1 MFKNIG
7 RKIKVLAQVV
17 FWVGVIGSCVAGL
30 VVMAEMES
38 AIGLLIMLGGGAT
51 ALISGWLAYGFGELI
66 DKTTEIAQN
75 ANTLPKIQ
83 MAVKN
88 LPHTE
93 KPPKVEQPKPVGQP
107 TVTQPN
113 KAEQLKPAIQ
123 STVTQ
128 PPKAEQ
134 PKQEQYKIVTKEDGP
149 KTKEDLI
156 LEKWRDQGIITEE
169 EYQKLIAK

>member
-1 MFKNIG
+1 MFENIG

-30 VVMAEMES
+30 VILVKMES

-83 MAVKN
+83 TAVERKSN
-88 LPHTE
+88 NAVGDNNQSNNKSVKTVPSATE
-93 KPPKVEQPKPVGQP
+93 QSN
-107 TVTQPN
+107 N
-113 KAEQLKPAIQ
+113 K
-123 STVTQ
+123 SGVYVVS
-128 PPKAEQ
+128 
-134 PKQEQYKIVTKEDGP
+134 QEP
-149 KTKEDLI
+149 S
-156 LEKWRDQGIITEE
+156 LEKWLAEGIISEE
-169 EYQKLIAK
+169 EYQKIKAATK

>member
-1 MFKNIG
+1 MFENIG

-30 VVMAEMES
+30 AVLAKMES

-83 MAVKN
+83 TAVERKSN
-88 LPHTE
+88 NAVGDNNQSNNKSVKTVPSATE
-93 KPPKVEQPKPVGQP
+93 QSN
-107 TVTQPN
+107 N
-113 KAEQLKPAIQ
+113 KSGVYVI
-123 STVTQ
+123 S
-128 PPKAEQ
+128 
-134 PKQEQYKIVTKEDGP
+134 QEP
-149 KTKEDLI
+149 S
-156 LEKWRDQGIITEE
+156 LEKWLAEGIISEE
-169 EYQKLIAK
+169 EYQKIKAATK

>member
-1 MFKNIG
+1 MFENIG

-30 VVMAEMES
+30 VVLVKMES

-83 MAVKN
+83 TAVERKSN
-88 LPHTE
+88 NA
-93 KPPKVEQPKPVGQP
+93 VGDNNQSN
-107 TVTQPN
+107 N
-113 KAEQLKPAIQ
+113 K
-123 STVTQ
+123 SGVYVVS
-128 PPKAEQ
+128 
-134 PKQEQYKIVTKEDGP
+134 QEP
-149 KTKEDLI
+149 S
-156 LEKWRDQGIITEE
+156 LEKWLAEGIISEE
-169 EYQKLIAK
+169 EYQKIKAATK